1 MYGLRLGSL
10 CGSIH
15 WQLEGKTSFTAS
27 SRSFAVVS
35 RNPSEVAPA
44 NRRRIKVRP
53 SSDMSIGPR
62 AVCTCPWR
70 LRTKHRDREI
80 ARTLCC
86 VTRRGIAVRRSPL
99 HRAPGDLQTDW
110 VGEKLS
116 PHTEPYGRF
125 SRIRLSSWVFHH
137 RDRRTA
143 RCAVVRLN
151 KPTSAK

>member
-15 WQLEGKTSFTAS
+15 RQLEGKASFTAS

-44 NRRRIKVRP
+44 NRRRIRCGRVLTCRSDHARFVRAHG
-53 SSDMSIGPR
+53 DC
-62 AVCTCPWR
+62 V
-70 LRTKHRDREI
+70 TKHRDREI